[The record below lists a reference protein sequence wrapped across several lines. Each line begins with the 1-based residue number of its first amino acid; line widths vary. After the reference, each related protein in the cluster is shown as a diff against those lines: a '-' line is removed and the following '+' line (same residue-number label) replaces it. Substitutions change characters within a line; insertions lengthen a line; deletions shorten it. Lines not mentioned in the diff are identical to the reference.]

1 MYFVDWTHQSG
12 AILASLQA
20 PLRRRPLS
28 SSALRPASNGP
39 LFAGRRDRRLN
50 KIRIWVDS
58 YCVDVDYVGSLASL
72 GVSSWRPAEVAIGR
86 SSQKERALWEI
97 EDKIRSSVP
106 NRAPRRER
114 SGAQWCAI
122 AFLILALSG
131 KRPMACGQ
139 VQGRQRRS
147 EACLGCCAAPALLCP
162 ALPSCP
168 PLRVRSLMT
177 GQDCSH
183 SLWSM
188 RQE

>member
-114 SGAQWCAI
+114 SGAQWCKGGNADQR
-122 AFLILALSG
+122 LVWGVALHL
-131 KRPMACGQ
+131 PCYALPCP
-139 VQGRQRRS
+139 
-147 EACLGCCAAPALLCP
+147 PALHCVSDDGL
-162 ALPSCP
+162 
-168 PLRVRSLMT
+168 
-177 GQDCSH
+177 
-183 SLWSM
+183 
-188 RQE
+188 